1 MTPEEFPMTD
11 RNTRLEQ
18 LHKALKERIIILD
31 GGMGTMIQNQKLDEA
46 AFRGDRF
53 KDFDRDVQGN
63 NDLLN
68 LTQPAL
74 LRNIHADYLDAGA
87 DIIETNTFNSTRLSQ
102 ADYGMEDLARELN
115 VEAARIAREIADE
128 FTARNPDKPRFVAGA
143 VGPTSRT
150 ASISPDVNNP
160 GYRNVDFQT
169 LVDNYYEAVSGL
181 VEGGSDLILI
191 ETIFDTLNAKAA
203 IYATQQFFEDNG
215 FELPI
220 MISGTIT
227 DASGRTLSGQTTEA
241 FYNSIAHAKPISVGL
256 NCALGADALRPYVE
270 ELANKAETYVSA
282 HPNAGLPNEFGEY
295 DQTPKEMADIIEGFA
310 KDGFLN
316 IIGGCCGSRP
326 DHIEAVAKAVSKY
339 PPRKIPDRPKALRL
353 SGLEPFTGD
362 ENTLFINVGERT
374 NVTGS
379 KRFLRLIKEEQYE
392 EALSVARDQVENG
405 AQIIDI
411 NMDEGML
418 DSREVMETFLK
429 LVASEPDISRV
440 PIMIDSSKWEV
451 IEAGLRCI
459 QGKAVVNSI
468 SLKEGE
474 EEFIKRAKDCM
485 RYGAAVV
492 VMAFDEDGQA
502 DTFERKTEICK
513 RSYDVLTSIGF
524 NPADIIFDPNIFAI
538 ATGIEEHNNYAV
550 DFINATRWIRENL
563 PHASISGG
571 VSNVSFSFRG
581 NDAVRE
587 VIHSV
592 FLYHAVKA
600 GMNMGIVNPGQL
612 VIYDE
617 IEPDLK
623 ELVEDV
629 VLNRRDDSTDRLLE
643 AAEKFKG
650 KGGQTKEEDL
660 AWREWP
666 VEKRLEHALVKG
678 ITSYIID
685 DTEACRQN
693 ASHPIEVIEG
703 PLMAGMNVVGDL
715 FGDGKMFLPQVV
727 KSARVMKQAV
737 AHLIP
742 FIEAEKTEDQQA
754 KGKILMATVKGD
766 VHDIGKNIVGVVLQC
781 NNYEVI
787 DLGVMVPCE
796 KILDVAKKENVDIIG
811 LSGLITP
818 SLDEMVHVAREMQRL
833 DFNIPLMIGGA
844 TTSKAHTAV
853 KIEPQYK
860 NDIALYVSDA
870 SRCVN
875 VASQL
880 LSKTAKPTLVE
891 AARTEYDE
899 IRERRKN
906 RGDRTKLV
914 SMSEARARAPE
925 LDFEAYQPPKPAF
938 TGVRAF
944 NDYDLNE
951 LVDYIDWTPFFISWD
966 IAGKYPA
973 IFDDPKRGEAARTL
987 FDDAQKLLKKMI
999 EDKRITARG
1008 VIGFWP
1014 ANRRGDDI
1022 VVYTDESRTE
1032 ELTTLHHLRQ
1042 QDEKAPGKPMMALS
1056 DFVAPEDSHVGDYV
1070 GGFAVTTGIGVDEL
1084 TKEFKDAHDD
1094 YSAIMVQALADRLA
1108 EAFAERMHE
1117 RVRKEF
1123 WGYATD
1129 EQLANDDLIK
1139 ERYQGIRPAPGYPAC
1154 PDHTE
1159 KATLF
1164 KLLDATA
1171 NTSLQL
1177 TEHFAMYPTAAVSG
1191 WYFAHP
1197 ESKYFAV
1204 GKIGVDQVEDYAERK
1219 GLSKA
1224 EAERWLMPSLAY
1236 DPAE

>member
-1 MTPEEFPMTD
+1 MSD
-11 RNTRLEQ
+11 RETRLKQ
-18 LHKALKERIIILD
+18 LHNALKERIVILD
-31 GGMGTMIQNQKLDEA
+31 GGMGTMIQNLKLDED
-46 AFRGDRF
+46 AFRAERF
-53 KDFDRDVQGN
+53 KDYDRDVQGN

-74 LRNIHADYLDAGA
+74 LRNIHADYLAAGA
-87 DIIETNTFNSTRLSQ
+87 DIIETNTFNSTQLSQ
-102 ADYGMEDLARELN
+102 SDYGLESLAYELN
-115 VEAARIAREIADE
+115 VAGAQLARQIADE
-128 FTARNPDKPRFVAGA
+128 FTEREPHKPRFVAGA

-169 LVDNYYEAVSGL
+169 LYENYYEAVKGL

-203 IYATQQFFEDNG
+203 IYATQQYFEDSG
-215 FELPI
+215 IELPI

-241 FYNSIAHAKPISVGL
+241 FWNSIAHARPISVGL
-256 NCALGADALRPYVE
+256 NCALGADALRPYIE
-270 ELANKAETYVSA
+270 ELSNRATTYVSA

-295 DQTPKEMADIIEGFA
+295 DQTPEEMADIIEAFA
-310 KDGFLN
+310 RDGFLN

-326 DHIEAVAKAVSKY
+326 DHIEAIANAVAKY
-339 PPRKIPDRPKALRL
+339 PPRQIPEIKPALRL

-418 DSREVMETFLK
+418 DSKDVMVRFLN
-429 LVASEPDISRV
+429 LVASEPDIARV
-440 PIMIDSSKWEV
+440 PIMIDSSKWDV

-474 EEFIKRAKDCM
+474 AEFIARAKSCM

-492 VMAFDEDGQA
+492 VMAFDEQGQA
-502 DTFERKTEICK
+502 DSFKRKTEICK
-513 RSYDVLTSIGF
+513 RSYDTLVGMGF
-524 NPADIIFDPNIFAI
+524 NPSDIIFDPNIFAI

-550 DFINATRWIRENL
+550 DFIEATGWIRKNL

-581 NDAVRE
+581 NDVVRE
-587 VIHSV
+587 AIHSV
-592 FLYHAVKA
+592 FLYHAIKA

-612 VIYDE
+612 VVYDE
-617 IEPDLK
+617 IDPELR
-623 ELVEDV
+623 ELVTDV
-629 VLNRRDDSTDRLLE
+629 VLNRREDGTDRLLE
-643 AAEKFKG
+643 AAERYRGEVG
-650 KGGQTKEEDL
+650 KAREEDL

-666 VEKRLEHALVKG
+666 VQKRLEHALVKG
-678 ITSYIID
+678 ITTYIIE
-685 DTEACRQN
+685 DTEACRQE
-693 ASHPIEVIEG
+693 ADRPIHVIEG
-703 PLMAGMNVVGDL
+703 PLMDGMNVVGDL

-742 FIEAEKTEDQQA
+742 YIEAEKTEGQQA

-796 KILDVAKKENVDIIG
+796 KILATAKEENVDIIG

-833 DFNIPLMIGGA
+833 EFDVPLMIGGA

-860 NDIALYVSDA
+860 NDLALYVSDA

-875 VASQL
+875 IASQL
-880 LSKTAKPTLVE
+880 LSRTAKEPLVE
-891 AARTEYDE
+891 STRTEYDK

-906 RGDRTKLV
+906 RGERTKLIDL
-914 SMSEARARAPE
+914 SAARERDTE
-925 LDFEAYQPPKPAF
+925 ISFDGYQPVKPAF
-938 TGVRAF
+938 TGLKVF
-944 NDYDLNE
+944 DDYDLNE

-966 IAGKYPA
+966 MSGKYPA
-973 IFDDPKRGEAARTL
+973 IFDDPKRGDAARTL
-987 FDDAQKLLKKMI
+987 FDDAQAIL
-999 EDKRITARG
+999 KRILEEKRLKARA

-1014 ANRRGDDI
+1014 ANRRGDDL
-1022 VVYTDESRTE
+1022 VVYTDESRQE
-1032 ELTTLHHLRQ
+1032 VLTTLHHLRQ
-1042 QDEKAPGKPMMALS
+1042 QDEKSPGKPMLALS
-1056 DFVAPEDSHVGDYV
+1056 DYLLPEDSDQCDYV
-1070 GGFAVTTGIGVDEL
+1070 GGFAVTAGIGADDLAEEY
-1084 TKEFKDAHDD
+1084 KAKNDD
-1094 YSAIMVQALADRLA
+1094 YNAIMVKALADRLA

-1123 WGYATD
+1123 WGYDPEETLD
-1129 EQLANDDLIK
+1129 NDALIR
-1139 ERYQGIRPAPGYPAC
+1139 ERYRGIRPAPGYPAC

-1159 KATLF
+1159 KAALF
-1164 KLLDATA
+1164 DLLQAPDNAGME
-1171 NTSLQL
+1171 L
-1177 TEHFAMYPTAAVSG
+1177 TEHFAMLPAAAVSG

-1197 ESKYFAV
+1197 EAKYFSV
-1204 GKIGVDQVEDYAERK
+1204 GKIGQDQVEDYAKRK
-1219 GLSKA
+1219 GISKA
-1224 EAERWLMPSLAY
+1224 EAERWLAPSLAY